1 MNPGG
6 PRGFNSLRKY
16 LSLDSTVGENINPWI
31 QQSYRILVFG
41 FNSLKKTLMFRFN
54 GLRKF
59 LYGKDIQRISK

>member
-31 QQSYRILVFG
+31 QQSNI
-41 FNSLKKTLMFRFN
+41 
-54 GLRKF
+54 GLW
-59 LYGKDIQRISK
+59 IQQFEKNIDV